1 MYFLPLHAVLSKGVS
16 YAHVPAMRPAGSNP
30 GVDAIC
36 RLSLLLV
43 LSLSPGG
50 FSPGTSVFPS
60 PLKPTF
66 SNSNSIWNAR
76 TRFNEFLRTL
86 KCSVEAGDY
95 YYQKDQPSCVIHV
108 IEIQPV
114 DSAIHR
120 LNNYCLVFK
129 CFTFFFFEETTA
141 RNRPE
146 FRCHSPQV
154 SPTPVYSP
162 GLYLSFI
169 QVLSSA
175 SQDIDLRC
183 IFSVCVKGHKFLF
196 LDTPYVPCNKECNRK
211 SFSWTFSMVI
221 FLDVVESHN
230 RTVVLL

>member
-16 YAHVPAMRPAGSNP
+16 YARLPAMWPAGSNP

-43 LSLSPGG
+43 LSLSPRG
-50 FSPGTSVFPS
+50 FSPGTSVFLS
-60 PLKPTF
+60 PLKPTL

-120 LNNYCLVFK
+120 LNNYCQVFK
-129 CFTFFFFEETTA
+129 CFTFFFR
-141 RNRPE
+141 RNHGPE
-146 FRCHSPQV
+146 SNRISMSQPADVTNAGIQSRFI
-154 SPTPVYSP
+154 TK
-162 GLYLSFI
+162 LYLGFEF
-169 QVLSSA
+169 
-175 SQDIDLRC
+175 C
-183 IFSVCVKGHKFLF
+183 IAGYRFTMHFFSLC
-196 LDTPYVPCNKECNRK
+196 
-211 SFSWTFSMVI
+211 
-221 FLDVVESHN
+221 ES
-230 RTVVLL
+230 T